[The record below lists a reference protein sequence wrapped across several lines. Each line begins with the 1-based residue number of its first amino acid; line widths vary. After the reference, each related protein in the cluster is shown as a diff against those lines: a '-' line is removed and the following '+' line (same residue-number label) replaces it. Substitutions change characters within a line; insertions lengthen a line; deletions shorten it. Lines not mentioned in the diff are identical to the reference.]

1 MKKQNK
7 NWVRI
12 IAVICV
18 LAMLGTVFYSI
29 ILGFLGYL

>member
-12 IAVICV
+12 VAVICAF
-18 LAMLGTVFYSI
+18 AMLGTVLYSV